1 MTDPALNRSRAALGG
16 PSRGYGSWLLP
27 LSDQQPTALVLVQ
40 VELLDG
46 RGLSALAIGRF
57 DRAEIFAFAADDDD
71 APASKIGG
79 GGLLCGGLHVRGSA
93 ALNG

>member
-1 MTDPALNRSRAALGG
+1 LKASADPGLSFCRQLRQIELAQSGLR
-16 PSRGYGSWLLP
+16 P

-71 APASKIGG
+71 APAS
-79 GGLLCGGLHVRGSA
+79 
-93 ALNG
+93 